1 MANQLINYLDGCILK
16 DYEEIQE
23 ILRVEQIAEEAI
35 WKELD
40 YLKRE
45 SKVQDSEDDGLKHWE
60 GILEFK
66 PLDTDTVDV
75 RRLRIKGK
83 LNETLPYTYRVICS
97 MLESL
102 CGEDGVEVDRR
113 VEDYTFSVKVALKSK
128 KLKAEVEKL
137 LDRVLPENMI
147 LKVSLKYNTWGM
159 VKKLTWGQ
167 LKQYTWQQVKEGD
180 LIAENN

>member
-35 WKELD
+35 WRELD

-45 SKVQDSEDDGLKHWE
+45 SRVQDSEDDGLEHWE
-60 GILEFK
+60 GILEFR
-66 PLDTDTVDV
+66 PLDTDTIDI

-97 MLESL
+97 MLEAL
-102 CGEDGVEVDRR
+102 CGENGVEVERR
-113 VEDYTFSVKVALKSK
+113 IEDYIFSVKVALKSK

-137 LDRVLPENMI
+137 LDTILPENMI
-147 LKVSLKYNTWGM
+147 LEVSLKYNTYR
-159 VKKLTWGQ
+159 VLSKKTYAELAAFTHRQ
-167 LKQYTWQQVKEGD
+167 LREEE
-180 LIAENN
+180 L

>member
-1 MANQLINYLDGCILK
+1 MANQLINYLNGCILK

-35 WKELD
+35 WNELD

-45 SKVQDSEDDGLKHWE
+45 SKVQDSEDDGLEHWE

-113 VEDYTFSVKVALKSK
+113 VKDYTFSVKVALKSK

-137 LDRVLPENMI
+137 LDRVIPENMI
-147 LKVSLKYNTWGM
+147 LKVSLMYNTHRILSGFTHAE
-159 VKKLTWGQ
+159 LSAFTHRQ
-167 LKQYTWQQVKEGD
+167 LRE
-180 LIAENN
+180 EEM